1 MRPTSR
7 HNARS
12 EHPVAQRTRGYRDI
26 MPRVHDPRRRGPAD
40 AKAGGSSTAADER
53 GSAAIELVLLV
64 PALMLMLLFAVAG
77 GRVAIAHGS
86 VQQAAADA
94 ARAASIAR
102 TAGSAQTTASAAA
115 RATLAN
121 QGLTCTSVTVTLDTS
136 GFAKPVGT
144 PASVRA
150 TVNCT
155 VELSELSLPGLPDRV
170 VSATVTSPLDLYRG
184 R

>member
-1 MRPTSR
+1 MTGPR
-7 HNARS
+7 HELRAC
-12 EHPVAQRTRGYRDI
+12 VGGAAGATAC
-26 MPRVHDPRRRGPAD
+26 GP
-40 AKAGGSSTAADER
+40 AADER

-64 PALMLMLLFAVAG
+64 PALMLLLLFAVAG

-102 TAGSAQTTASAAA
+102 TAGSAQSLAVAAA

-121 QGLTCTSVTVTLDTS
+121 QGLTCASMAVSLDTS
-136 GFAKPVGT
+136 GFSRPVGT
-144 PASVRA
+144 PASVGA
-150 TVNCT
+150 TVSCT
-155 VELSELSLPGLPDRV
+155 VELSELALPGLPDRL
-170 VSATVTSPLDLYRG
+170 VSATVTSPLDVFRG

>member
-1 MRPTSR
+1 MKQRVHESR
-7 HNARS
+7 HC
-12 EHPVAQRTRGYRDI
+12 
-26 MPRVHDPRRRGPAD
+26 
-40 AKAGGSSTAADER
+40 GSSTPNTQRWKTAADER

-64 PALMLMLLFAVAG
+64 PALMLLLMFAVAG

-102 TAGSAQTTASAAA
+102 TAGTAQTTAVAAA

-121 QGLTCTSVTVTLDTS
+121 QGLTCASMTVTLDTS
-136 GFAKPVGT
+136 GFSRPVGT
-144 PASVRA
+144 PASVGA
-150 TVNCT
+150 TVSCT
-155 VELSELSLPGLPDRV
+155 VELSELALPGLPDRV
-170 VSATVTSPLDLYRG
+170 VSATVSSPLDVFRG

>member
-1 MRPTSR
+1 MKQRLHDSR
-7 HNARS
+7 RFRLGSPKARGWK
-12 EHPVAQRTRGYRDI
+12 T
-26 MPRVHDPRRRGPAD
+26 
-40 AKAGGSSTAADER
+40 TADER

-64 PALMLMLLFAVAG
+64 PALMLLLLFAVAG

-102 TAGSAQTTASAAA
+102 TAGSAQTSAVTAA

-121 QGLTCTSVTVTLDTS
+121 QGLTCASMTVTLDTS
-136 GFAKPVGT
+136 GFSRPVGT
-144 PASVRA
+144 PASVGA
-150 TVNCT
+150 TVSCT

-170 VSATVTSPLDLYRG
+170 VSATVTSPLDVFRG

>member
-1 MRPTSR
+1 MKPRVHESRRCGSTSL
-7 HNARS
+7 NARS
-12 EHPVAQRTRGYRDI
+12 W
-26 MPRVHDPRRRGPAD
+26 
-40 AKAGGSSTAADER
+40 KTAADER

-64 PALMLMLLFAVAG
+64 PALMLLLLFAVAG

-102 TAGSAQTTASAAA
+102 TAGSAQTSAVAAA

-121 QGLTCTSVTVTLDTS
+121 QGLTCASMTVILDTS

-144 PASVRA
+144 PANVAA
-150 TVNCT
+150 TVSCT
-155 VELSELSLPGLPDRV
+155 VELSELALPGLPDRV
-170 VSATVTSPLDLYRG
+170 VSATVTSPLDVFRG

>member
-1 MRPTSR
+1 MKPRAHESR
-7 HNARS
+7 CFRLGRATAR
-12 EHPVAQRTRGYRDI
+12 GRD
-26 MPRVHDPRRRGPAD
+26 
-40 AKAGGSSTAADER
+40 TAADER

-64 PALMLMLLFAVAG
+64 PALMLLLMFAVAG

-102 TAGSAQTTASAAA
+102 TAGAAQTSAVAAA

-121 QGLTCTSVTVTLDTS
+121 QGLTCASVTVTLDTS
-136 GFAKPVGT
+136 GFSRPVGT
-144 PASVRA
+144 PASVAA
-150 TVNCT
+150 TVSCT
-155 VELSELSLPGLPDRV
+155 VELSELALPGLPDRV
-170 VSATVTSPLDLYRG
+170 VSATVTSPLDVFRG

>member
-1 MRPTSR
+1 MRQRLHDSR
-7 HNARS
+7 RFRLGRPKARGWN
-12 EHPVAQRTRGYRDI
+12 T
-26 MPRVHDPRRRGPAD
+26 
-40 AKAGGSSTAADER
+40 AGDER

-64 PALMLMLLFAVAG
+64 PALMLLLMFAVAG
-77 GRVAIAHGS
+77 GRVAMAHGS

-102 TAGSAQTTASAAA
+102 TAGAAQTTAVAAA

-121 QGLTCTSVTVTLDTS
+121 QGLTCASMTVTLDTS
-136 GFAKPVGT
+136 GFSRPVGT
-144 PASVRA
+144 PASVAA

-170 VSATVTSPLDLYRG
+170 VSATVTSPLDVFRG

>member
-1 MRPTSR
+1 MKL
-7 HNARS
+7 
-12 EHPVAQRTRGYRDI
+12 PVQGS
-26 MPRVHDPRRRGPAD
+26 RRRSARGWN
-40 AKAGGSSTAADER
+40 TARDER

-64 PALMLMLLFAVAG
+64 PALMLLLMFAVAG

-102 TAGSAQTTASAAA
+102 TAGTAQTTAVAAA

-121 QGLTCTSVTVTLDTS
+121 QGLTCASTTVTLDTS
-136 GFAKPVGT
+136 GFATPVGT
-144 PASVRA
+144 PASVAA
-150 TVNCT
+150 TVTCT
-155 VELSELSLPGLPDRV
+155 VELSELALPGLPDRV
-170 VSATVTSPLDLYRG
+170 VSATVPSPLDVFRG

>member
-1 MRPTSR
+1 MKLRAHESR
-7 HNARS
+7 RFRLAS
-12 EHPVAQRTRGYRDI
+12 PKAQGWR
-26 MPRVHDPRRRGPAD
+26 
-40 AKAGGSSTAADER
+40 TAADER

-94 ARAASIAR
+94 ARAVSIAR
-102 TAGSAQTTASAAA
+102 TAGSAQTTATAAA

-121 QGLTCTSVTVTLDTS
+121 QGLTCASMTVTLDTA

-144 PASVRA
+144 PASVAA
-150 TVNCT
+150 TVSCT
-155 VELSELSLPGLPDRV
+155 VELSELALPSLPDRL
-170 VSATVTSPLDLYRG
+170 VSATVTSPLDVFRG